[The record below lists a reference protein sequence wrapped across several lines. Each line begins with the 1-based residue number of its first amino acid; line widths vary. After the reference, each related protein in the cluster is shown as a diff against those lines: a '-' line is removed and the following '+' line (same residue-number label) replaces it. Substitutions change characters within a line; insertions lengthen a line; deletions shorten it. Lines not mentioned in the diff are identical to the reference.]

1 VLRASYSGDDTPVHM
16 MESVCAASRHI
27 FTVSQGAGLQEF

>member
-1 VLRASYSGDDTPVHM
+1 VHM

-27 FTVSQGAGLQEF
+27 FTVSQGAAPGEF